1 MPDRNAEEPKSPPPP
16 PDEPETEVADT
27 GPGRSERMPPVEEQS
42 SSEPAEHEARST
54 DILVETA
61 HENDGRDNRKALSPK
76 VDPETLVLRAQPNP
90 VVRFKREVII
100 GGAAAGSLGLCALV
114 WFALKPA
121 TFGLVAEGQAPD
133 LRGAIPV
140 DAVADAPA
148 TYDQVPQLG
157 PPLPGDLGRPILAH
171 QRELEAAG
179 IPMATD
185 DTAAQAAEAARM
197 QAEAEARAARQ
208 SGIMMQIASA
218 GAQRSVGAASPPGE
232 PPLVG
237 LSPASLEEPSPSGMG
252 AQPASI
258 SMIARTVGTST
269 ANPHQ
274 LEPLASPYTL
284 SAGSVIAASLI
295 TGLNSDLPGL
305 VTAQVTQNV
314 YDSATGR
321 FLLIPQ
327 GARLIGTYDSVTAF
341 GQKRALVV
349 WQRIILPGGASVR
362 IDNMPASDVEGY
374 AGLADKVD
382 LHTWQLLKGVMLS
395 TLLGV
400 GSELSLGDSES
411 DLVRALR
418 ESTQQSGARAGD
430 QIVSRSLSIQPTLR
444 VRPGWPLRI
453 VVNKDLI
460 LQPNARSQ
468 R

>member
-1 MPDRNAEEPKSPPPP
+1 MSDRDTDDAQPSPPPFDRTKAVI
-16 PDEPETEVADT
+16 PDNATKPRED
-27 GPGRSERMPPVEEQS
+27 MPPVEEEKAS
-42 SSEPAEHEARST
+42 VPAGHQTPST
-54 DILVETA
+54 DEDVRCAIETTG
-61 HENDGRDNRKALSPK
+61 NDRKEPPAK
-76 VDPETLVLRAQPNP
+76 VDPETLVLRAQPSP

-100 GGAAAGSLGLCALV
+100 GGAAASSLGLCALV

-121 TFGLVAEGQAPD
+121 TFGLVAEGQGPD
-133 LRGAIPV
+133 LRGAVPV

-148 TYDQVPQLG
+148 TYDEVPQLG

-171 QRELEAAG
+171 QRELDTTG
-179 IPMATD
+179 MPMATD

-197 QAEAEARAARQ
+197 QAEAEERAARQ
-208 SGIMMQIASA
+208 SGIMMQIAST
-218 GAQRSVGAASPPGE
+218 GAQGSSATAAAPTERSLDNSSPVTDPEASRSGPVAQLAPTSIVGGTTN
-232 PPLVG
+232 
-237 LSPASLEEPSPSGMG
+237 
-252 AQPASI
+252 
-258 SMIARTVGTST
+258 SMT
-269 ANPHQ
+269 ANTHQ
-274 LEPLASPYTL
+274 LVPLGSPYTL

-314 YDSATGR
+314 HDSATGR
-321 FLLIPQ
+321 ILLIPQ

-349 WQRIILPGGASVR
+349 WQRVILPGGASIR

-400 GSELSLGDSES
+400 GSELSLGNSES

-430 QIVSRSLSIQPTLR
+430 QIVSRSLSIEPTLR

-460 LQPNARSQ
+460 FQTIDRSK